1 MQISSTKHELNAP
14 VEKVITFLSDLN
26 NIEKLL
32 PKDKISEWKSDED
45 QCSFKVQNTAT
56 ISLIKKE
63 VSTNKIHLV
72 SGEKSPFPFKL
83 DVNVLASGALSSG
96 QIEFDG
102 EVNSFLKMM
111 VERPLTSLFDY
122 MSDKLKT
129 EMEKS

>member
-1 MQISSTKHELNAP
+1 MEITSKKHEINAK
-14 VEKVITFLSDLN
+14 VERVILFLSDLN

-32 PKDKISEWKSDED
+32 PKDKISEWKSDTD
-45 QCSFKVQNTAT
+45 NCSFKVQNTAT

-63 VSTNKIHLV
+63 VGENKIHMT

-83 DVNVLASGALSSG
+83 DVNITENGEGSFGE
-96 QIEFDG
+96 IHFDG
-102 EVNSFLKMM
+102 EVNAFLKMM

-122 MSDKLKT
+122 MSEKLKI